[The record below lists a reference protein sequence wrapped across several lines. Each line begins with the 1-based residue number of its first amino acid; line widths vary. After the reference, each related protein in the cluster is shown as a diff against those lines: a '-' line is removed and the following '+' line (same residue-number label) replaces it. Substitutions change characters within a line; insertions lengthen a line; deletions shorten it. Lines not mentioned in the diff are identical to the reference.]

1 MTEDKGL
8 DPAVAD
14 KIGEYVKYK
23 GGREVVEKLQAIPE
37 VQANESANKGLSEMA
52 LLCDYLEIY
61 DVMPALSID
70 MSLARG
76 LDYYTGVIYGK
87 PPYPAPSKATN
98 TPQRL

>member
-14 KIGEYVKYK
+14 KIGAYVKYK
-23 GGREVVEKLQAIPE
+23 GGREVVEQLQAIAE
-37 VQANESANKGLSEMA
+37 VQANASATKGLEEMA

-87 PPYPAPSKATN
+87 TFTNLPSNAH
-98 TPQRL
+98 